1 MGDPTERRNELT
13 LAAQRV
19 AAAAAYGLLAATLVS
34 TRLVGLDSSLWHDE
48 VVAVVEFIRAGPG
61 EILAGPDLSH
71 ELYGVLA
78 WATTSAVGES
88 EIALR
93 VWSVVPFLLGVAV
106 VTLWLHARLGALTG
120 ILFLFFA
127 TASPLLLDISRQARG
142 YGLAFLAMGVMLVA
156 ALEASR
162 TPRGWY
168 LAAFCVAGIVGT
180 CTLPQ
185 FGIAFVATGIA
196 LLADSRLRRRA
207 ALGVGLSL
215 VAIAAWYAPHIGEVR
230 GASRIEDGVQI
241 GTLELLVAPFQHV
254 LIPALLWIDGTVLV
268 ASIVWLPLML
278 LLAVV
283 VASSPLLRDRSSA
296 AILCS
301 GVVATLVVLWLT
313 QAYVIPRYLS
323 FLLVPLFVLLASG
336 TSAILHRVTSRPA
349 LLRTLACAAL
359 VGIVAFTFLSVVFDV
374 VRYPREAYR
383 DAARAVE
390 RDTAPGTPILAYV
403 RNPEGLDF
411 YLDRPVRTLEQSEV
425 DPAVCESEELVA
437 FVTQPFGIPDV
448 EISCLDRAG
457 TRHVRA
463 RQYARGGE
471 MNVWLV
477 PPAG

>member
-1 MGDPTERRNELT
+1 
-13 LAAQRV
+13 
-19 AAAAAYGLLAATLVS
+19 
-34 TRLVGLDSSLWHDE
+34 
-48 VVAVVEFIRAGPG
+48 
-61 EILAGPDLSH
+61 
-71 ELYGVLA
+71 
-78 WATTSAVGES
+78 
-88 EIALR
+88 
-93 VWSVVPFLLGVAV
+93 
-106 VTLWLHARLGALTG
+106 
-120 ILFLFFA
+120 
-127 TASPLLLDISRQARG
+127 
-142 YGLAFLAMGVMLVA
+142 
-156 ALEASR
+156 
-162 TPRGWY
+162 
-168 LAAFCVAGIVGT
+168 
-180 CTLPQ
+180 
-185 FGIAFVATGIA
+185 
-196 LLADSRLRRRA
+196 
-207 ALGVGLSL
+207 VGLSL

-268 ASIVWLPLML
+268 ASILWLPLVL

-283 VASSPLLRDRSSA
+283 MASSPLLRDRRSA
-296 AILCS
+296 VILCS
-301 GVVATLVVLWLT
+301 GVVATLVVLWLA

-336 TSAILHRVTSRPA
+336 ASAILHRVTSRPE

-359 VGIVAFTFLSVVFDV
+359 VGIVAFAFLSVVFDV

-403 RNPEGLDF
+403 RNPDGLDF
-411 YLDRPVRTLEQSEV
+411 YLDRPIHTLEQADV
-425 DPAVCESEELVA
+425 DSSVCESEELVA

-448 EISCLDRAG
+448 AVSCLDRVG

-463 RQYARGGE
+463 RQYTRGDE

>member
-1 MGDPTERRNELT
+1 MGDPTKRRYGLRPS
-13 LAAQRV
+13 AQRV
-19 AAAAAYGLLAATLVS
+19 AAGVVYGLLAVALVS
-34 TRLVGLDSSLWHDE
+34 SRLVGLDSSLWHDE
-48 VVAVVEFIRAGPG
+48 VVAVVEFVRAGPG

-71 ELYGVLA
+71 ELFGVLA
-78 WATTSAVGES
+78 WATTSDVGES

-93 VWSVVPFLLGVAV
+93 FWSVVPFLLGVTV
-106 VTLWLHARLGALTG
+106 VTVWLHARLGTLAG

-142 YGLAFLAMGVMLVA
+142 YGLAFLAMGVLLVA

-162 TPRGWY
+162 TSRGWY

-185 FGIAFVATGIA
+185 FGIAFVATGIG
-196 LLADSRLRRRA
+196 LIADSRLRRRA
-207 ALGVGLSL
+207 AVGVGVSL
-215 VAIAAWYAPHIGEVR
+215 AAIAAWYAPHIGEVR
-230 GASRIEDGVQI
+230 SASRIEDGVQI
-241 GTLELLVAPFQHV
+241 GTIELLLSPFQHV
-254 LIPALLWIDGTVLV
+254 LIPALLWIDGTVVV
-268 ASIVWLPLML
+268 ASVVWLPVVL
-278 LLAVV
+278 LIAVV
-283 VASSPLLRDRSSA
+283 MASSSLLRDRRSA
-296 AILCS
+296 VIICS
-301 GVVATLVVLWLT
+301 GVVTTLVVLWVA

-336 TSAILHRVTSRPA
+336 MSGILHRTRPA
-349 LLRTLACAAL
+349 LLRTLACAAI

-390 RDTAPGTPILAYV
+390 RETAPGTPVLAYI

-411 YLDRPVRTLEQSEV
+411 YLNRPVRTLDSTDV
-425 DPAVCESEELVA
+425 RANVCESEELVA

-448 EISCLDRAG
+448 EVSCLDRAG
-457 TRHVRA
+457 TRHLRA

-477 PPAG
+477 PPG

>member
-1 MGDPTERRNELT
+1 MDDPTERRYELT
-13 LAAQRV
+13 PAAQRV
-19 AAAAAYGLLAATLVS
+19 AAGAAYGLLAVTLVS
-34 TRLVGLDSSLWHDE
+34 TRLIGLDSSLWHDE

-71 ELYGVLA
+71 ELFGILA

-88 EIALR
+88 EVALR
-93 VWSVVPFLLGVAV
+93 FWSVVPFLLGVAV
-106 VTLWLHARLGALTG
+106 VTVWLHARLGALAG

-142 YGLAFLAMGVMLVA
+142 YGLAFLAMGVLLVA

-162 TPRGWY
+162 TSGGWY
-168 LAAFCVAGIVGT
+168 LAGFCVAGIVGT

-185 FGIAFVATGIA
+185 FGIAFVATGIG
-196 LLADSRLRRRA
+196 LIADSGLRRRA
-207 ALGVGLSL
+207 AVGVGVSL
-215 VAIAAWYAPHIGEVR
+215 AAIAAWYAPHIGEVR
-230 GASRIEDGVQI
+230 SASRIEDGVQV
-241 GTLELLVAPFQHV
+241 GTLELLVSPFQHV

-268 ASIVWLPLML
+268 GSIVWLPLVL
-278 LLAVV
+278 LMAVV
-283 VASSPLLRDRSSA
+283 MASSPLLSDRRSA
-296 AILCS
+296 VILCS
-301 GVVATLVVLWLT
+301 GVVATLVVLWLV

-323 FLLVPLFVLLASG
+323 FLLVPLFGLLASG
-336 TSAILHRVTSRPA
+336 MSAILRRVTSRPA

-359 VGIVAFTFLSVVFDV
+359 LGIVGFAFLSVLFHV

-390 RDTAPGTPILAYV
+390 RETAPDTPVFAYT
-403 RNPEGLDF
+403 RNTEGLDF
-411 YLDRPVRTLEQSEV
+411 YLDRPVRTLDSTDV
-425 DPAVCESEELVA
+425 GAYVCESKELVA

-448 EISCLDRAG
+448 EVACLDRIG
-457 TRHVRA
+457 TRNFRA

-477 PPAG
+477 PPG